1 MGELTFL
8 QDLVVI
14 FAVAVV
20 VVLLLQKVGV
30 PPIAGL
36 IVAGALVGPHGFGLI
51 HDLHQVEVLAEVG
64 VVLLLFGIGLELSLE
79 RLRRLWQPILIGGTL
94 QMGLTILVCMGLAIM
109 FGFTASGAVFLGFL
123 VAVSST
129 AIVLRALVDRGELE
143 APHGRLT
150 LGILVFQDLCVV
162 PMMLVV
168 PILAGTAASGS
179 HVLLTLLKAVGVL
192 GGVLVAAR
200 LVVPFVLHLVARS
213 RQRNLFML
221 STFLVCLGT
230 AWIVSSAGISLA
242 LGAFMAGLVV
252 AGSEYR
258 HQALADLIP
267 FREVFTS
274 VFFVSVGML
283 LDGRALLDHPLPI
296 AGLVVAIVAGKFILV
311 LLAGMAMRLP
321 VRVSILS
328 AAALAQVGEFYFVL
342 LHAGQA
348 AGIVDGHWGAIA
360 AADNLSAAAIFSML
374 IAPLALAAGPH
385 IAAGAGRIRV
395 LTQYL
400 GVREAGETA
409 EQFAGL
415 QDHVIVAGM
424 GVAGAELARSLRESG
439 IAYILVD
446 LNPESVRRA
455 VRNGEPACFGD
466 VTSPEV
472 LEAVGAPHAREL
484 VLAIND
490 PGAALRAVGAARR
503 IAPDL
508 HIVIRS
514 RYVGDVKRLL
524 TAGANKVVP
533 AELEAAAAIASYV
546 LDRHE
551 VPPDVR
557 FMQLARIRSRLEDP
571 SQRLPVSEG

>member
-1 MGELTFL
+1 MGELAFL
-8 QDLVVI
+8 RDLVVI

-20 VVLLLQKVGV
+20 VVAVLQKVGI
-30 PPIAGL
+30 PSIAGF
-36 IVAGALVGPHGFGLI
+36 IVAGILVGPHGSGLI
-51 HDLHQVEVLAEVG
+51 RDLHDVEILAEVG
-64 VVLLLFGIGLELSLE
+64 VVLLLFGIGLELSLD
-79 RLRRLWQPILIGGTL
+79 RVRRLWQPILIGGTL
-94 QMGLTILVCMGLAIM
+94 QMGLSILVCMVLAII
-109 FGFTASGAVFLGFL
+109 FGMAPASAIFLGFL

-129 AIVLRALVDRGELE
+129 AIVLRALNDRGELE

-150 LGILVFQDLCVV
+150 LGILVFQDLSVV
-162 PMMLVV
+162 PMMLAI
-168 PILAGTAASGS
+168 PILAGTGTSAM
-179 HVLLTLLKAVGVL
+179 HVLLTLGKAVGVL
-192 GGVLVAAR
+192 AGVLIAAR
-200 LVVPFVLHLVARS
+200 IIVPRALHLVART

-258 HQALADLIP
+258 HQALADLFP
-267 FREVFTS
+267 FREVLTS

-283 LDGRALLDHPLPI
+283 LDASALLDHPLPI
-296 AGLVVAIVAGKFILV
+296 VGLLVAIIAGKFLVV
-311 LLAGMAMRLP
+311 LLTGLSMRLP
-321 VRVSILS
+321 ARVSILS
-328 AAALAQVGEFYFVL
+328 AAGLAQVGEFYFVL
-342 LHAGQA
+342 LRAGQS
-348 AGIVDGHWGAIA
+348 AGIVDAHWGGA
-360 AADNLSAAAIFSML
+360 ALAANLSAAAIFSMI

-415 QDHVIVAGM
+415 QDHVIVAGL
-424 GVAGAELARSLRESG
+424 GVVGLELAHSLREAG

-446 LNPESVRRA
+446 LNAENVRRA
-455 VRNGEPACFGD
+455 ARNGEPACFGD

-490 PGAALRAVGAARR
+490 PGAALRAIGAARR

-514 RYVGDVKRLL
+514 RYVGDIRGLL

-533 AELEAAAAIASYV
+533 AELEAAAEITSYM
-546 LDRHE
+546 LDRHA

-557 FMQLARIRSRLEDP
+557 FMQLARIRARLEDP
-571 SQRLPVSEG
+571 ALRASSKG

>member
-1 MGELTFL
+1 MGELAFL
-8 QDLVVI
+8 RDLVVI

-20 VVLLLQKVGV
+20 VVAVLQKIGV
-30 PPIAGL
+30 PSIAGF
-36 IVAGALVGPHGFGLI
+36 IVAGTLVGPHGFRLI

-94 QMGLTILVCMGLAIM
+94 QMGLTILVAMGTAVM
-109 FGFTASGAVFLGFL
+109 FGLTPSSAVFLGFL

-129 AIVLRALVDRGELE
+129 AIVLRALNDRGELE

-162 PMMLVV
+162 PMMLAI
-168 PILAGTAASGS
+168 PILAGTGASGAQMG
-179 HVLLTLLKAVGVL
+179 LTLLKAVGVL
-192 GGVLVAAR
+192 VGVLVAAR
-200 LVVPFVLHLVARS
+200 LVVPRMLHLVART
-213 RQRNLFML
+213 RERNLFML
-221 STFLVCLGT
+221 STFLVCIGT
-230 AWIVSSAGISLA
+230 AWAVSSAGISLA

-267 FREVFTS
+267 FREVLTS
-274 VFFVSVGML
+274 LFFVSVGML
-283 LDGRALLDHPLPI
+283 LNAGALLEHPLPI
-296 AGLVVAIVAGKFILV
+296 LGLLLAILLGKFVVV
-311 LLAGMAMRLP
+311 LLTGIFMRLP
-321 VRVSILS
+321 ARVSILS
-328 AAALAQVGEFYFVL
+328 AASLAQVGEFYFVL
-342 LHAGQA
+342 MHAGAA
-348 AGIVDGHWGAIA
+348 AGIVDRQWSEVAL
-360 AADNLSAAAIFSML
+360 ADNLSAASIFSML

-400 GVREAGETA
+400 GVHEAEDSA
-409 EQFAGL
+409 SRFAGL
-415 QDHVIVAGM
+415 QDHVIVAGL
-424 GVAGAELARSLRESG
+424 GVAGTELSQSLRAAG
-439 IAYILVD
+439 IPYLLVD
-446 LNPESVRRA
+446 LNAENVRNA

-466 VTSPEV
+466 VTSREV
-472 LEAVGAPHAREL
+472 LEAVGAAHAREL

-490 PGAALRAVGAARR
+490 PGAAARAVRSARS

-514 RYVGDVKRLL
+514 RYVGDIRSLL
-524 TAGANKVVP
+524 AAGADKVVP
-533 AELEAAAAIASYV
+533 AELEAAAEIASYV
-546 LDRHE
+546 LDRHG

-557 FMQLARIRSRLEDP
+557 FMQLARIRARLEDP
-571 SQRLPVSEG
+571 SVLGPRPR